1 MYHSSSAPDM
11 TSLLGV
17 FRIGLVNGLW
27 DNQQVVAWA
36 DAQVLAED
44 APSELVLDLALSG
57 HRSRND
63 LVETLDTYLGGPLP
77 SVSAQVT
84 LGLLHQHHTAGVLPL
99 ERIVRTMDWLQW
111 HGNLSPAEASSLAG
125 VEDEYELAVAGI
137 RGPIAPAVRA
147 IDEQVRRVLSYYAPL
162 NFDNQAAWLGLGPVI
177 AAQVQAAYHKWLS
190 NFRSLG

>member
-1 MYHSSSAPDM
+1 MSHSSLAPDM
-11 TSLLGV
+11 TNLLGV
-17 FRIGLVNGLW
+17 FRIGLVTGLW
-27 DNQQVVAWA
+27 DNQKIVAWA

-63 LVETLDTYLGGPLP
+63 LVETLDTYLGDPLS
-77 SVSAQVT
+77 SVSAQVI
-84 LGLLHQHHTAGVLPL
+84 LGILHQYYTTGVLPL

-137 RGPIAPAVRA
+137 RGPIAPAMGV

-162 NFDNQAAWLGLGPVI
+162 SFDNQAAWSSLGPVI
-177 AAQVQAAYHKWLS
+177 AGQVQAVYDEWIAH
-190 NFRSLG
+190 FRSLG